1 VSCRPVGLALRM
13 ILLRKCFSP
22 SLYSGRLFVRTIL
35 EVCLLAV
42 LVEAIFLS
50 ERSISIL
57 RMIIDEPIGLANF
70 VPLLAWTAPEVHIAL
85 PIAVLIAVY
94 RMILRSRERLEFIA
108 LASGGQSA
116 FPLLLSS
123 VLVALLV
130 LVSSLLISGVVAPYA
145 KFSFR
150 HDVDEVRYEA
160 LRAGSKPG
168 QFLNF
173 PNYTIY
179 VFPSAKGQARR
190 PVFVKQI
197 IDDKTY
203 RIVNSAQTDLIDGP
217 QAGHMTIRMFDVTIN
232 NLPNQNARWSA
243 RRPERFADA
252 GNLLCSGCENGMQS
266 LRTVSLV
273 KELDLGDLVH
283 FAPRGD
289 TLEEWTTPE
298 LLGWTAAPGDRSPMP
313 DAKLEALHRLAH
325 ALLCFLAPFLAW
337 LILTLTTRRSL
348 AFALPAACA
357 VLMCADIMFSQLISV
372 AARSGA
378 VVATLSLI
386 IAAMGLFALI
396 LRQIVARQQLI
407 VFPALAR
414 S

>member
-1 VSCRPVGLALRM
+1 MV
-13 ILLRKCFSP
+13 LLRKCFSP
-22 SLYSGRLFVRTIL
+22 SLYGGRLFVRTIL

-94 RMILRSRERLEFIA
+94 RMVLRSRERLEFIA

-116 FPLLLSS
+116 FPLLRSS
-123 VLVALLV
+123 MLVALLV
-130 LVSSLLISGVVAPYA
+130 LASSLLISGVVAPYA

-150 HDVDEVRYEA
+150 HEVDEVRYEA

-168 QFLNF
+168 QFLHF

-179 VFPSAKGQARR
+179 VFPSAKGQMKR
-190 PVFVKQI
+190 PVFVKQQI

-203 RIVNSAQTDLIDGP
+203 RIVNSGQTDLIDGP
-217 QAGHMTIRMFDVTIN
+217 QASHMTIRMFDVTIN
-232 NLPNQNARWSA
+232 NLPNQNERWRV

-252 GNLLCSGCENGMQS
+252 GKSFCSGCENGMQS

-283 FAPRGD
+283 FEPRGT

-298 LLGWTAAPGDRSPMP
+298 LLGWTTAPGNRTAMP
-313 DAKLEALHRLAH
+313 GATLDALQRLAR

-337 LILTLTTRRSL
+337 LLLTLTTRRSL

-372 AARSGA
+372 AAQNGGGA
-378 VVATLSLI
+378 VATIALVM
-386 IAAMGLFALI
+386 AAMGLFAL
-396 LRQIVARQQLI
+396 LVRQIIARQQLI

>member
-1 VSCRPVGLALRM
+1 MV
-13 ILLRKCFSP
+13 LLRKYFSP
-22 SLYSGRLFVRTIL
+22 SLYGGQLFVRTIL

-57 RMIIDEPIGLANF
+57 RMIIDEPIGLAKF

-116 FPLLLSS
+116 LPLLRSS
-123 VLVALLV
+123 MLVALLV
-130 LVSSLLISGVVAPYA
+130 LVSSLLISGVIAPYA

-168 QFLNF
+168 QFLHF

-179 VFPSAKGQARR
+179 VFPSGKGQMKR

-203 RIVNSAQTDLIDGP
+203 RIVNSGQTDLIDGP
-217 QAGHMTIRMFDVTIN
+217 QAGHMIIRMFDVTIN
-232 NLPNQNARWSA
+232 NLPNQNERWRV

-252 GNLLCSGCENGMQS
+252 RNSFCDGCDTSMQT
-266 LRTVSLV
+266 LRTVSLM
-273 KELDLGDLVH
+273 KELDLNDLVH
-283 FAPRGD
+283 FEPRGA

-298 LLGWTAAPGDRSPMP
+298 LLGWTAAPGSRDAMP
-313 DAKLEALHRLAH
+313 DATLEALHRLAR

-337 LILTLTTRRSL
+337 LILTVTTRRSL

-357 VLMCADIMFSQLISV
+357 VLMCADIIFSQLISV
-372 AARSGA
+372 AARSGGA
-378 VVATLSLI
+378 VATCALVI
-386 IAAMGLFALI
+386 VAMGLFALL
-396 LRQIVARQQLI
+396 LRQILVRQQLI
-407 VFPALAR
+407 VFPALTR

>member
-1 VSCRPVGLALRM
+1 MV
-13 ILLRKCFSP
+13 LLRKCFSP
-22 SLYSGRLFVRTIL
+22 SLYGGRLFVRTIF

-57 RMIIDEPIGLANF
+57 RMIIDEPIGLSNF
-70 VPLLAWTAPEVHIAL
+70 VPLLGWTAPEVHIAL

-116 FPLLLSS
+116 FPLLRSS
-123 VLVALLV
+123 MLVALLV
-130 LVSSLLISGVVAPYA
+130 LVSSLLISGVVAPYS

-168 QFLNF
+168 QFLHF

-179 VFPSAKGQARR
+179 VFPSDKGQMKR

-203 RIVNSAQTDLIDGP
+203 RIVNSGQTDLIDGP
-217 QAGHMTIRMFDVTIN
+217 RAGHMTIRMFDVTIN
-232 NLPNQNARWSA
+232 NLPNQNEHWRA

-252 GNLLCSGCENGMQS
+252 GNFLCSGCDNGMQS
-266 LRTVSLV
+266 LRTVSLM

-283 FAPRGD
+283 FEPRGA

-298 LLGWTAAPGDRSPMP
+298 LLGWTAAPGNHDVSP
-313 DAKLEALHRLAH
+313 DVVLEALHRLAR

-348 AFALPAACA
+348 AFALPVACA

-372 AARSGA
+372 AARSSA
-378 VVATLSLI
+378 AVAT
-386 IAAMGLFALI
+386 IALVAVAMGLFAL
-396 LRQIVARQQLI
+396 LARQTVARQQHI

>member
-1 VSCRPVGLALRM
+1 
-13 ILLRKCFSP
+13 
-22 SLYSGRLFVRTIL
+22 
-35 EVCLLAV
+35 
-42 LVEAIFLS
+42 
-50 ERSISIL
+50 
-57 RMIIDEPIGLANF
+57 
-70 VPLLAWTAPEVHIAL
+70 
-85 PIAVLIAVY
+85 
-94 RMILRSRERLEFIA
+94 
-108 LASGGQSA
+108 
-116 FPLLLSS
+116 
-123 VLVALLV
+123 V
-130 LVSSLLISGVVAPYA
+130 LVSSLLISGVVAPYS

-168 QFLNF
+168 QFLHF

-179 VFPSAKGQARR
+179 VFPSDKGQMKR

-203 RIVNSAQTDLIDGP
+203 RIVNSGQTDLIDGP
-217 QAGHMTIRMFDVTIN
+217 RAGHMTIRMFDVTIN
-232 NLPNQNARWSA
+232 NLPNQNEHWRA

-252 GNLLCSGCENGMQS
+252 GNFLCSGCDNGMQS
-266 LRTVSLV
+266 LRTVSLM

-283 FAPRGD
+283 FEPRGA

-298 LLGWTAAPGDRSPMP
+298 LLGWTAAPGNHDVSP
-313 DAKLEALHRLAH
+313 DVVLEALHRLAR

-348 AFALPAACA
+348 AFALPVACA

-372 AARSGA
+372 AAQNGGGA
-378 VVATLSLI
+378 VATIALVM
-386 IAAMGLFALI
+386 AAMGLFAL
-396 LRQIVARQQLI
+396 LVRQIIARQQLI